1 MAKKTT
7 ADELVEAIAPT
18 KKPKTK
24 GVSVK
29 KTIILTVLST
39 LTVIGLFVA
48 TFVAG
53 VNYQKRSD
61 ASVQAKIDEAVKV
74 VESKN

>member
-1 MAKKTT
+1 MGKNT
-7 ADELVEAIAPT
+7 ADDLVEVISKQKS
-18 KKPKTK
+18 KKK
-24 GVSVK
+24 GEQNMK

-39 LTVIGLFVA
+39 VAVISLFVA

-61 ASVQAKIDEAVKV
+61 ANVNAKIEAAVKS
-74 VESKN
+74 VETSKN